1 MASLGF
7 YLTVLVIGTYILEMT
22 ESSSLFIE
30 NAFEAASALGTVGLS
45 MGITAS
51 LTNIGKLIV
60 ILLMFCGRL
69 RPLTLS
75 IALLFKKGS
84 KGDQPDDQPDNDLAV

>member
-1 MASLGF
+1 
-7 YLTVLVIGTYILEMT
+7 MT
-22 ESSSLFIE
+22 ESPSFVE
-30 NAFEAASALGTVGLS
+30 NVFEAASALGTVGLS

-69 RPLTLS
+69 GPLTLGM
-75 IALLFKKGS
+75 ALFFKKGL
-84 KGDQPDDQPDNDLAV
+84 KTEQQEEDLAV